1 MFLYTFYKYFLD
13 YLVPDIARKYPPSL
27 RLIVLETVQPK
38 LRIGQLFMITYK
50 GGTLGRE
57 GAHDVII
64 PDINVSKFHCTFKYN
79 HDEQRYEC
87 TDLGSR
93 NGTIL
98 DGRRMS
104 NAKQESAALPVAHG
118 SVIGLS
124 QTRLLC
130 HVHEGHS
137 NCPECDPCVL
147 MTAAA
152 AAAASATAGGNSSV
166 VAGLAAAAG
175 GTDGSAQM
183 THKQELKQLKKRYGL
198 ADQSE

>member
-1 MFLYTFYKYFLD
+1 MNDRTDLSLSILPSIRT
-13 YLVPDIARKYPPSL
+13 DIARRYPPSL
-27 RLIVLETVQPK
+27 RLVVTETVQPK
-38 LRIGQLFMITYK
+38 LRVGQLFMITYK

-57 GAHDVII
+57 GDHDVII
-64 PDINVSKFHCTFKYN
+64 PDINVSKFHLRFRYN
-79 HDEQRYEC
+79 HDAGAYEC

-93 NGTIL
+93 NGTLL

-118 SVIGLS
+118 SVLGLS

-137 NCPECDPCVL
+137 NCADCDPVAV
-147 MTAAA
+147 M
-152 AAAASATAGGNSSV
+152 AAAASAAAVVNGGAAS
-166 VAGLAAAAG
+166 ADGAAAAL
-175 GTDGSAQM
+175 

-198 ADQSE
+198 ADESE